1 MAALAS
7 EFASRVT
14 DIWCITTERQF
25 ADLRFAD
32 LTMRLLLLTHCK
44 EFVGLSIIMFESI
57 LPFYLNT
64 EFVLAL

>member
-14 DIWCITTERQF
+14 DIWCITTESRF

-32 LTMRLLLLTHCK
+32 LINDEVAAT
-44 EFVGLSIIMFESI
+44 
-57 LPFYLNT
+57 NT
-64 EFVLAL
+64 LQRVCSLIHNNV